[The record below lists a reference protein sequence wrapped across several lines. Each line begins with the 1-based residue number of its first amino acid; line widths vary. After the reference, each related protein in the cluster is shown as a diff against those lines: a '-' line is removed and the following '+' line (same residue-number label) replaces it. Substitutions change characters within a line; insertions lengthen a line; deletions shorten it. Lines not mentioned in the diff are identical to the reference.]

1 MKISVP
7 EYCLKLPVRHFLFWH
22 KSERKDFSIE
32 VPSWKWSAGQLV
44 KVLFQFLKHVKEN
57 FMHYWNILFLFKFLL
72 RMLCKSY
79 LYCMS
84 VGLAV
89 VCVRYLAHFGVYF
102 AFRSGPW
109 SSLTNCGNQG
119 SHSVISN
126 KPRLFMKKKHL
137 STKKNRNAKRRMNV
151 STWGKTVIKIL
162 IYLKFLF

>member
-1 MKISVP
+1 
-7 EYCLKLPVRHFLFWH
+7 
-22 KSERKDFSIE
+22 
-32 VPSWKWSAGQLV
+32 
-44 KVLFQFLKHVKEN
+44 
-57 FMHYWNILFLFKFLL
+57 
-72 RMLCKSY
+72 MLCKSY

-151 STWGKTVIKIL
+151 ST
-162 IYLKFLF
+162 